1 MERYGKLS
9 KNLSDSVLIAFIH
22 FLHNGTEIVLI
33 TIIYEM
39 SAFAGTVAV
48 QGSFLND
55 RNGSK
60 IPVQSPAR
68 ERQLSVLSRH
78 TDTYGELPILG
89 GFLSFSVL

>member
-9 KNLSDSVLIAFIH
+9 KKLSDSVLIAFIH

-68 ERQLSVLSRH
+68 ERQLSVRS
-78 TDTYGELPILG
+78 
-89 GFLSFSVL
+89 